1 MITALPLR
9 DYRSAIALDEPFRP
23 LSPPAP
29 ARRLGVLTAEA
40 LRLLGEDPQVGRFA
54 LPRGPAEQRRLLRH
68 LLTVREPVPLGAE
81 LLGVLDA
88 VLGGER
94 QVALGRDLQPD
105 PLAGEPSPPI
115 AVWRG
120 DITRLMADAIVNA
133 ANDALLGCFQPGH
146 PCVDNAIHAVAGP
159 RLRADCHRIMTAQ
172 AAPEPTGTAKITR
185 GYHLPAPF
193 VLHTVGPIVRGKVLP
208 AHETALA
215 DSYRA
220 CLDVAAEVEKI
231 RTIAFCAISTGI
243 FGFPKRAAARI
254 AVGTVADWLAAHP
267 GRFDRVVFT
276 TLSDED
282 DDAHRELL

>member
-29 ARRLGVLTAEA
+29 ARRLGVVTAEA
-40 LRLLGEDPQVGRFA
+40 LRLLGEDPWVGRFA
-54 LPRGPAEQRRLLRH
+54 LPRGLAERRRLLRH
-68 LLTVREPVPLGAE
+68 LLTVREPAALDPE

-94 QVALGRDLQPD
+94 QVG
-105 PLAGEPSPPI
+105 PLVDVRTLPGP
-115 AVWRG
+115 VWRG
-120 DITRLMADAIVNA
+120 DITHLMADAIVNA

-146 PCVDNAIHAVAGP
+146 PCVDNAIHAAAGP

-208 AHETALA
+208 AHETALS
-215 DSYRA
+215 DSYRS
-220 CLDVAAEVEKI
+220 CLDLAAEVEKI
-231 RTIAFCAISTGI
+231 RTIAFCGISTGI

-254 AVGTVADWLAAHP
+254 AAGTVVDWLAAHP

-276 TLSDED
+276 TFSDED
-282 DDAHRELL
+282 DDAYRELL

>member
-1 MITALPLR
+1 VITALPLR
-9 DYRSAIALDEPFRP
+9 DYRAAIALDEPFRP

-29 ARRLGVLTAEA
+29 ARRLAMLTVEA
-40 LRLLGEDPQVGRFA
+40 LRLLGEDPWVGRFA
-54 LPRGPAEQRRLLRH
+54 LPRGPAERRRLLRH
-68 LLTVREPVPLGAE
+68 LVTVREPAPLGAE

-94 QVALGRDLQPD
+94 QVA
-105 PLAGEPSPPI
+105 PLVDVRSLPRAD
-115 AVWRG
+115 AQTVVWRG
-120 DITRLMADAIVNA
+120 DITQLMADAIVNA
-133 ANDALLGCFQPGH
+133 ANDGLLGCFQPGH

-220 CLDVAAEVEKI
+220 CLDLAAEVEKI

-254 AVGTVADWLAAHP
+254 AAGTVADWLAAHP

-276 TLSDED
+276 TFSDED
-282 DDAHRELL
+282 DDAYRELL

>member
-9 DYRSAIALDEPFRP
+9 DYRDAIALDDPFHP

-29 ARRLGVLTAEA
+29 AGRAGVLTEQA
-40 LRLLGEDPQVGRFA
+40 LRLLSEDPWVGRFA
-54 LPRGPAEQRRLLRH
+54 LPRGLAEQRRLLRS
-68 LLTVREPVPLGAE
+68 LLTVREPAPLAPD
-81 LLGVLDA
+81 LLAVLDA

-94 QVALGRDLQPD
+94 QQAQLVNARSLPA
-105 PLAGEPSPPI
+105 PV

-133 ANDALLGCFQPGH
+133 ANDGMLGCFQPMH
-146 PCVDNAIHAVAGP
+146 PCVDNAIHAAAGP

-208 AHETALA
+208 ADEAALA
-215 DSYRA
+215 GSYRS
-220 CLDVAAEVEKI
+220 CLDLAAQVGRI
-231 RTIAFCAISTGI
+231 RTIAFCGVSTGV
-243 FGFPKRAAARI
+243 FGFPKLPAARI
-254 AVGTVADWLAAHP
+254 AVRTVVDWLAAHP
-267 GRFDRVVFT
+267 GLAQQSLTIHPGR
-276 TLSDED
+276 S
-282 DDAHRELL
+282 A

>member
-1 MITALPLR
+1 VITALPLR
-9 DYRSAIALDEPFRP
+9 DYRAAIALDEPFRP

-29 ARRLGVLTAEA
+29 ARRLAMLTVEA
-40 LRLLGEDPQVGRFA
+40 LRLRGEDPWVGRFA
-54 LPRGPAEQRRLLRH
+54 LPRGPAERRRLLRH
-68 LLTVREPVPLGAE
+68 LVTVREPAPLGAE

-94 QVALGRDLQPD
+94 QVA
-105 PLAGEPSPPI
+105 PLADVRSLPR
-115 AVWRG
+115 ADAQTVVWRG
-120 DITRLMADAIVNA
+120 DITQLMADAIVNA
-133 ANDALLGCFQPGH
+133 ANDGLLGCFQPGH

-220 CLDVAAEVEKI
+220 CLDLAAEVEKI

-243 FGFPKRAAARI
+243 FGFPKRAATRI
-254 AVGTVADWLAAHP
+254 AARTVADWLAAHP

-276 TLSDED
+276 TFSDED
-282 DDAHRELL
+282 DDAYRELL